1 MNRETAELVRALTGL
16 GKHLPEFITELLSG
30 RLSVQRQHEFA
41 GLLAELAERLDA
53 HADDR
58 ERGVIR
64 LPRVEL
70 LGPPDQP
77 EGGEP
82 DSP

>member
-16 GKHLPEFITELLSG
+16 GKHLPDFITELLSG
-30 RLSVQRQHEFA
+30 RLSVQRQHAFA
-41 GLLAELAERLDA
+41 GLLAELADQLDA

-70 LGPPDQP
+70 LGPPKQSD
-77 EGGEP
+77 GGES
-82 DSP
+82 DSS